1 MYSHKNRLSFVSLLS
16 YSSYLTHLITFEVVE
31 SLPRLDAD
39 EEKVRENIKI
49 ITSTNNTTSLNE
61 LNIDNDK
68 LKSFYDFIK
77 KKYVNFPQLGYFEN
91 ISLHQFYSYLNLYHS
106 NKDSFRTEFNVMKF
120 LHGYFL
126 TDKDLYQKDF
136 EQLLLKKFNMFHSNC
151 FSILNN
157 NNIWSYIKYDED
169 FYNKLNT
176 TPYLRNILLFNS
188 SLLSNQLL
196 IDVHVYTKELISN
209 ITNCLLFR
217 QYDITH
223 LVILF
228 KNCLIKFPKAKDS
241 DESDRSDDNNNS
253 NSNNNNDNEEGEM
266 FFACDEGEKF
276 MILVN
281 DFLCNLLDVIK
292 QMPYLKMLA
301 LVSEKTIIE
310 MKEKT
315 VQSVCDLVVKNQ
327 SIDVLVIDSLYFP
340 HPEVIKRCLLNN
352 NKIKFLYCRDL
363 NINITPN
370 EIDSNYQNR
379 NSEVCFM
386 RFDSKCYFDSFTG
399 IVEEDEDYDEE
410 DVGDVLQLI
419 RSPSKRKKGLGIFS
433 RKATVKLAEI
443 NQSSEED
450 EEEDEEEEIGSRDC
464 EEVENEEEEE
474 EEEGEEEES
483 DSGYIL

>member
-39 EEKVRENIKI
+39 EEKVRENINI
-49 ITSTNNTTSLNE
+49 RSNSNNNTSINE

-77 KKYVNFPQLGYFEN
+77 KKYVNFPQLGYFEY

-106 NKDSFRTEFNVMKF
+106 NKESFRTEFNVMKF

-151 FSILNN
+151 FSALNN
-157 NNIWSYIKYDED
+157 KNVWSYIKYDED
-169 FYNKLNT
+169 FYIKLNA

-196 IDVHVYTKELISN
+196 LDVHVYTKELILN
-209 ITNCLLFR
+209 IKNCLLFR
-217 QYDITH
+217 RCDITH

-241 DESDRSDDNNNS
+241 EDSDGSDDDVNKV
-253 NSNNNNDNEEGEM
+253 ET

-276 MILVN
+276 MVLVN
-281 DFLCNLLDVIK
+281 DFLVNLLDVIK

-315 VQSVCDLVVKNQ
+315 VKSMCDLVIKNQ

-340 HPEVIKRCLLNN
+340 HPEKIKRCLLNN

-363 NINITPN
+363 NINITLN

-399 IVEEDEDYDEE
+399 IVEEDEEYEEE

-443 NQSSEED
+443 HQSSEED
-450 EEEDEEEEIGSRDC
+450 EEEDEDGEMGSK
-464 EEVENEEEEE
+464 EYEEEEE
-474 EEEGEEEES
+474 HEEEGEEEES